1 MSIKKH
7 FKIYLVLALL
17 TTSTAWAQPAEHSIT
32 VQGVGELKVDNSQAT
47 VNASV
52 TTKHLDANQALMN
65 NNDTINQMIAELN
78 GVGISSDDITTSQ
91 FSFQPD
97 YRWENS
103 SYVFHGYTVTNG
115 LEVTIN
121 AIGSVGS
128 VLNLLVDTG
137 ATRVNAVRF
146 GSEDVSAIR
155 QQALVKALADARL
168 KAEVIA
174 QTTGVTLG
182 GVIRVHLSSSS
193 HMPPSHF
200 NDVGEASLAASPVPI
215 APGEN
220 TIREQVSVSYLIV
233 D

>member
-1 MSIKKH
+1 MSIKNH
-7 FKIYLVLALL
+7 FKAYLVLALFAA
-17 TTSTAWAQPAEHSIT
+17 SAASAQPSEHSIT
-32 VQGVGELKVDNSQAT
+32 VQGVGEVKADNNQAT

-52 TTKHLDANQALMN
+52 TTQHIDANQALMTN
-65 NNDTINQMIAELN
+65 NNIINNMIAELN
-78 GVGISSDDITTSQ
+78 AVGIESDDITTNQ
-91 FSFQPD
+91 FNFQPD
-97 YRWENS
+97 YRWENN
-103 SYVFHGYTVTNG
+103 SYVFRGYTVTNG
-115 LEVTIN
+115 LEITID
-121 AIGSVGS
+121 AISTVGS

-146 GSEDVSAIR
+146 GTEDLSAIR

-168 KAEVIA
+168 KADVIA

-193 HMPPSHF
+193 HLPPSHF
-200 NDVGEASLAASPVPI
+200 SDVGEASLAASPVPI